1 MPPRTPER
9 LSRVEFEELSPVE
22 RDEHVQGALTA
33 LRVSVPQSGADAGV
47 FIDVRLY
54 VQELAGW
61 APTEV
66 ATLWPLHRAGIESHA
81 GEIHAAF
88 EEALDSGS
96 LSPAQT
102 EFARNCLRAEARLIG
117 LADEYL

>member
-1 MPPRTPER
+1 MTTTVER
-9 LSRVEFEELSPVE
+9 LTRVEFEQLSPVE
-22 RDEHVQGALTA
+22 QNDHVQATLTA
-33 LRVSVPQSGADAGV
+33 LRLSIPQSGAAAGA

-66 ATLWPLHRAGIESHA
+66 ETLWPLHRAGIESHA

-88 EEALDSGS
+88 QEALNSGS

-102 EFARNCLRAEARLIG
+102 EFARASLQAEARLIG